1 MQFLTSLA
9 VSMSEAY
16 LTDVEV
22 KDMHGENETV
32 VLCNVSASFSSE
44 LHDWLLGCR
53 FSCIR
58 ALEPLL
64 VRAFLLQIQHYFAL
78 PKPLFAIEG
87 RGNVQ
92 VRIFWWY
99 CRAAEGWILNPQ
111 LPQL

>member
-1 MQFLTSLA
+1 MQFLTSLT
-9 VSMSEAY
+9 VSEAY
-16 LTDVEV
+16 LIDVEV

-32 VLCNVSASFSSE
+32 VLCEVSASLSTK

-53 FSCIR
+53 FR

-64 VRAFLLQIQHYFAL
+64 VRAFLLQIQLYFAL
-78 PKPLFAIEG
+78 PKRSFAIEVS
-87 RGNVQ
+87 GNVQ

>member
-1 MQFLTSLA
+1 
-9 VSMSEAY
+9 MSEAY
-16 LTDVEV
+16 LIDVEV
-22 KDMHGENETV
+22 KDVHGEEETV

-53 FSCIR
+53 FSPVR

-64 VRAFLLQIQHYFAL
+64 GRAFLSQIQHYFAL
-78 PKPLFAIEG
+78 PKVLFAMEV

-92 VRIFWWY
+92 VRIFWWC

-111 LPQL
+111 LQQL